1 MLIEIKNTY
10 TGNVLFAHEAK
21 ENSLRI
27 TLTMARKARASLRD
41 ADLCGANLY
50 GANLRDADLCG
61 ANLRDADLCGAS
73 LRDADLCG
81 ANLYGANLCGANL
94 RGANLYGASLYGANL
109 RDADLYGANLR
120 DADLCGA
127 NLYGANLRDADLCG
141 ASLYGANLR
150 DADLRDADLCGANL
164 YGASLYGAKNSESAI
179 AHTRILPEGSLIG
192 WKKCRGGVIVKLR
205 IPEAAKRCHAF
216 GRKCRAEYVEV
227 LEVIGATVGIST
239 YDTKTEYKQGV
250 IVSCGTWGEDF
261 TQECSGGIHFFIT
274 RIEAEQY

>member
-94 RGANLYGASLYGANL
+94 R
-109 RDADLYGANLR
+109 
-120 DADLCGA
+120 
-127 NLYGANLRDADLCG
+127 
-141 ASLYGANLR
+141 
-150 DADLRDADLCGANL
+150 GANL